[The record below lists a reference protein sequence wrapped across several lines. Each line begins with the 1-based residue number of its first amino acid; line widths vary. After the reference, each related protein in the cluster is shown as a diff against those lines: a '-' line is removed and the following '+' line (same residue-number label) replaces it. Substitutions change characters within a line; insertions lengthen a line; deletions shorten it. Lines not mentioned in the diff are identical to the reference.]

1 MPMRPCSG
9 ISTVPTKLR
18 SRPARMRIS
27 VDLPQP
33 EGPISA
39 PVSPSSSAKERSAM
53 TSTLWPAAVQTV
65 FLATRASSRARSPTG
80 DMTFKGLHQER
91 FDDEHDRC
99 EGQRIREQQRDVEQ
113 LERDVDFETHPVRP
127 AHQLDHQHDFPDE
140 REARAG
146 RGGDERRELR
156 RDDVAQPFKPRK
168 AEDESH
174 FIESGV
180 ERSHALTYGDD
191 R

>member
-1 MPMRPCSG
+1 MAMRQRTG
-9 ISTVPTKLR
+9 ISTEPSKLR
-18 SRPARMRIS
+18 SSPARMRIR

-80 DMTFKGLHQER
+80 DVTFKGLHQER
-91 FDDEHDRC
+91 FDDEHDRG

-113 LERDVDFETHPVRP
+113 LERDIDFETHSVRP
-127 AHQLDHQHDFPDE
+127 THQLDDQHDFPDE
-140 REARAG
+140 RQARAG
-146 RGGDERRELR
+146 RRGKKRRQLR
-156 RDDVAQPFKPRK
+156 RNDVAQPLEPRK
-168 AEDESH
+168 AEDRSH
-174 FIESGV
+174 FIE
-180 ERSHALTYGDD
+180 
-191 R
+191 

>member
-1 MPMRPCSG
+1 MAMRQRTG
-9 ISTVPTKLR
+9 ISTEPSKLR
-18 SRPARMRIS
+18 SSPARMRIR

-80 DMTFKGLHQER
+80 DVTFKGLHQDC
-91 FDDEHDRC
+91 FDDEHERG

-113 LERDVDFETHPVRP
+113 LERDIDFETDPIRP
-127 AHQLDHQHDFPDE
+127 PHQLDHQDDLPDE
-140 REARAG
+140 RQAG
-146 RGGDERRELR
+146 ASRCREKRRKLR
-156 RDDVAQPFKPRK
+156 KDDVAQP
-168 AEDESH
+168 
-174 FIESGV
+174 
-180 ERSHALTYGDD
+180 
-191 R
+191 